1 MGQVRSLYQWVTVL
15 WLRATNIIEG
25 YNVAAAQL
33 KVTVQFRAMLLQHV
47 KIAYIGDKLLWN
59 AKTCPAFITLLIM
72 SWKAIMLFSMWIYIL
87 IARLQAKITTCRY
100 SPAD

>member
-1 MGQVRSLYQWVTVL
+1 MGQVRPLYQWVTVL

-47 KIAYIGDKLLWN
+47 KIAYIGVLETN
-59 AKTCPAFITLLIM
+59 YCGMP
-72 SWKAIMLFSMWIYIL
+72 
-87 IARLQAKITTCRY
+87 RLALHS
-100 SPAD
+100 SPYLS